1 MAWID
6 IKDRLPTSGTEVR
19 CRLRHFSTKEIQ
31 EHQLLKVEE
40 DDCSWRTADD
50 RCEISYSWDVVE
62 WFDESTPTD
71 EAHRKTEC

>member
-31 EHQLLKVEE
+31 AHQLLKVEE

-50 RCEISYSWDVVE
+50 RCEISYSWDVIE
-62 WFDESTPTD
+62 WYEES
-71 EAHRKTEC
+71 ASSAQSS